1 MANDKKNIKEN
12 KPKFSPYWIYGIL
25 LALFIGFQLFSST
38 AYQEGEATTP
48 SDFFK
53 YLEAGDVQQVDII
66 KNTRVAKV
74 YLTADAENKEIHK
87 KSKPTSFIPSAT
99 KLPNYKFE
107 FGDLQN
113 FENQLNE
120 VTNNLASKP
129 VIKFDTE
136 TDNWGNLLMGILPF
150 ILLIGV
156 WIFIMRRMSGGAG
169 GGAGGQIFNIGKS
182 KAKLSTRIQK

>member
-1 MANDKKNIKEN
+1 
-12 KPKFSPYWIYGIL
+12 
-25 LALFIGFQLFSST
+25 LFSSGS
-38 AYQEGEATTP
+38 YQEGNLTTP

-53 YLEAGDVQQVDII
+53 YLEDGDVERVDIV

-74 YLTADAENKEIHK
+74 YLNKDAEAKEIHK
-87 KSKPTSFIPSAT
+87 NSKPQTFIPSTT

-120 VTNNLASKP
+120 TTKDLDVKP
-129 VIKFDTE
+129 IVKFDTE
-136 TDNWGNLLMGILPF
+136 TNDWGNLLMGILPF
-150 ILLIGV
+150 VLLIGV

-182 KAKLSTRIQK
+182 KAKLFDQNTEVKTSFKDVAGLEGAK